1 VILVAVGTSQFPFDR
16 LLRAVEDLPRTEP
29 IIVQHGPSDVRPTGA
44 SCEAFVPLEKLARLV
59 REARVVVTHAGV
71 GSILLA
77 LANGRKPYVVPRL
90 RAFGETVDDHQLE
103 SARRFASAGVVTLV
117 EQPELLA
124 AAIVAGTSNGSGAAV
139 TPADGAVPLV
149 EELRDY
155 LGTVIGRSSE
165 SVTP

>member
-1 VILVAVGTSQFPFDR
+1 MILVAVGTSQFPFDR
-16 LLRAVEDLPRTEP
+16 LLRAVDDLPRTEP
-29 IIVQHGPSDVRPTGA
+29 IIVQHGPSEIRPAGA
-44 SCEAFVPLEKLARLV
+44 SCEAFVPLERFARLV

-77 LANGRKPYVVPRL
+77 LANNRKPYVVPRL

-103 SARRFASAGVVTLV
+103 SARRFAGAGVVTLV

-124 AAIVAGTSNGSGAAV
+124 AAIAKGASNGSGVPVA
-139 TPADGAVPLV
+139 PADGALPLV

-155 LGTVIGRSSE
+155 LIAVVGRPSV
-165 SVTP
+165 SVTA

>member
-1 VILVAVGTSQFPFDR
+1 VILVAVGGSQFPFDR
-16 LLRAVEDLPRTEP
+16 LLRAVDDLPRTES
-29 IIVQHGPSDVRPTGA
+29 IVVQHGPSAIRPAGA
-44 SCEAFVPLEKLARLV
+44 SCEAFVPLETLARLV

-103 SARRFASAGVVTLV
+103 SARRFSAAGVVTLV

-124 AAIVAGTSNGSGAAV
+124 AAIAASNGSAATV
-139 TPADGAVPLV
+139 TPAAGVVPLAQ
-149 EELRDY
+149 ELRDY
-155 LGTVIGRSSE
+155 LGTVVGRPSA